1 MPVSNPLFNTSVI
14 IGIIAGQMPLL
25 FLIAGPAAYLAYRE
39 RSSAWVAAAVAAFG
53 GWLVGALSAI
63 WCSYEVATILLDF
76 MHNPDQLEEMR
87 QAAALRS
94 GPLTPCYSAAG
105 ESFAMAAVLAFSAV
119 AIAALSGYG
128 IGWLFERFA
137 PRLTAAAYPLALLAG
152 PVVAVLASRVIWID
166 GLGVLGT
173 MARLLWVTLLVVA
186 LVFPFANR
194 RRAKTTVQGKEVA
207 KGAGG

>member
-1 MPVSNPLFNTSVI
+1 MPDSNPLFNTSVI
-14 IGIIAGQMPLL
+14 TEIIAGQLPLL
-25 FLIAGPAAYLAYRE
+25 LLIAGPAAYFAYRGW
-39 RSSAWVAAAVAAFG
+39 SSAWAAAAVAAFG
-53 GWLVGALSAI
+53 GWLVGALSDI
-63 WCSYEVATILLDF
+63 WCQYEVAIILLDL

-94 GPLTPCYSAAG
+94 GPLTPCFTAAG
-105 ESFAMAAVLAFSAV
+105 ESFVMAAVIAFSAV
-119 AIAALSGYG
+119 AIAALAGYG

-137 PRLTAAAYPLALLAG
+137 PRLTAAAYPLALMAG
-152 PVVAVLASRVIWID
+152 PVVAVLASRVVWID
-166 GLGVLGT
+166 GLGILG
-173 MARLLWVTLLVVA
+173 MAARLLWVMLLVVA